1 MFFSKGSRKISSL
14 SAALTKGTN
23 ASGPPPPATAIA
35 RCNVALC
42 LANWR
47 EVISKQ
53 RNSSGTWAF
62 RWRTPTSVVKS
73 QHPGKGILIKSV
85 GISLLQGVLVSSRI
99 PSYTKQA
106 SSTSPSHILLF
117 AFLFQY
123 CLITERDISGL
134 VFRFKPIRPSWHV
147 FCYPC
152 VPLLKSMKGGQL
164 YRSVPFA
171 ISGETFIHLPWKY
184 SKKVSHTHILPFVG
198 LFTDT
203 KGFNP
208 SPINSTFICGYKLSF
223 PKAWVS
229 APNDSPICRSR
240 QGLVW

>member
-1 MFFSKGSRKISSL
+1 MP
-14 SAALTKGTN
+14 
-23 ASGPPPPATAIA
+23 PPPPATAIA

-85 GISLLQGVLVSSRI
+85 GISLLQGVLVPSRI

-152 VPLLKSMKGGQL
+152 VPLLESIRAAIPVNALCHFWGNIYTPPVEVFKKGVTYSYTPL
-164 YRSVPFA
+164 CRAVYR
-171 ISGETFIHLPWKY
+171 
-184 SKKVSHTHILPFVG
+184 
-198 LFTDT
+198 
-203 KGFNP
+203 
-208 SPINSTFICGYKLSF
+208 YKRF
-223 PKAWVS
+223 
-229 APNDSPICRSR
+229 
-240 QGLVW
+240 